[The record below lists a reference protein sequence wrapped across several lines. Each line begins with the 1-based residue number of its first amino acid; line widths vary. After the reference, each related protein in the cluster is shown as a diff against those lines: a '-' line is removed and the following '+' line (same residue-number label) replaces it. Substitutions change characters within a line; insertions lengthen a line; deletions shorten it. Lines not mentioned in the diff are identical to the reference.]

1 MTVSPVGTAGVLALG
16 TTSASPA
23 WGTSQNRTA
32 GNLLTAVVTNN
43 SVNVIACSDG
53 TWTAGPAYNAGSS
66 PNVQTFYKD
75 RLVI

>member
-1 MTVSPVGTAGVLALG
+1 MTVSPVGAPGAFTIG
-16 TTSASPA
+16 TTSVPPA
-23 WGTSQNRTA
+23 WGTGQNRTA

-43 SVNVIACSDG
+43 GTNVIACSDG